1 MGKYEQGELL
11 SQIESYSDAE
21 IKPVRP
27 RNIPSPASEKFKQT
41 QVNYSVF
48 GWQFQIVAAIV
59 LSLIYRKKLMKVK
72 VEGKTEDIELYL
84 KNEDPIFI
92 QAKSTTQKMDEF
104 HGEKTPCKGAIETL
118 LNTSNSQANNYSKL
132 IYINNFLNP
141 LKLED
146 SVKKVY
152 WEPTANELL
161 IKDYDALPSSGKDF
175 LKDRLKEAQ
184 DELDKGNYFSD
195 TNNFDWKKFEIITL
209 IMDNNDSNNKF
220 NILHRTIENVLIKVK
235 SQIYSDELSSSFIT
249 QYLNNATKKE
259 ETIFKEDILWRFIY
273 ELVEK
278 TADKYLDDLD
288 LIIQEEVE
296 SYSNR
301 FITEQTLN
309 IDIINR
315 VYSDFNLFKEKNNS
329 RELQKFLDEEWE
341 KLKEDFPIDEDMEI
355 QKGCIQDMI
364 WKILKKKRIIDR
376 LKEEFNV

>member
-1 MGKYEQGELL
+1 M
-11 SQIESYSDAE
+11 
-21 IKPVRP
+21 
-27 RNIPSPASEKFKQT
+27 
-41 QVNYSVF
+41 
-48 GWQFQIVAAIV
+48 
-59 LSLIYRKKLMKVK
+59 
-72 VEGKTEDIELYL
+72 
-84 KNEDPIFI
+84 
-92 QAKSTTQKMDEF
+92 
-104 HGEKTPCKGAIETL
+104 
-118 LNTSNSQANNYSKL
+118 
-132 IYINNFLNP
+132 
-141 LKLED
+141 ED